1 MIAVHGQQPN
11 ALRRPL
17 THVVPTIRAGA
28 LLPAAS
34 WAIRHGHPVA
44 PSLRAAGLGEDVL
57 DEPGAPIPVD
67 CVAKFL
73 RLVARVKGPEALWR
87 AGLATDLM
95 ELGGLGAQ
103 LLSVGTLER
112 ALRQIEAPMVRHC
125 THERIAVEA
134 RADGVRIHD
143 VWTHRFDPETLHC
156 VQLYTAGIVGAVC
169 TATGAEPPLF
179 SRIALT
185 PHPELGF
192 RHLQPWI
199 GEIVAEATDAA
210 LVIDVPWTVA
220 RAPFRA
226 VARDAEAPRSW
237 RPLREGQ
244 SFATSVQRAIAG
256 MLGGQAL
263 TVERVA
269 AASGM
274 TVRTFQRRLME
285 EGTTFSAAIE
295 AARRAEA
302 LALIMGNDMPLDEIA
317 GRLGY
322 ANASALTRAVR
333 RWTGAPPRALRSDI
347 AAGRR
352 ARQS

>member
-1 MIAVHGQQPN
+1 MIGVHDQQPN

-17 THVVPTIRAGA
+17 THVVPSIRAGA
-28 LLPAAS
+28 LLPATT

-44 PSLRAAGLGEDVL
+44 PSLRAAGLGEYVL
-57 DEPGAPIPVD
+57 DDPGNPIPVD
-67 CVAKFL
+67 CVAAFL
-73 RLVARVKGPEALWR
+73 RLLARFKGPEALWR
-87 AGLATDLM
+87 AGLTTDLM

-103 LLSVGTLER
+103 LLSAGTLER
-112 ALRQIEAPMVRHC
+112 ALRQIEAPMARHC
-125 THERIAVEA
+125 THERITVEV
-134 RADGVRIHD
+134 RAASVRIHD
-143 VWTHRFDPETLHC
+143 VWAHRFDPETLHC

-169 TATGAEPPLF
+169 KATGAGPPLF
-179 SRIALT
+179 SGIALT

-199 GEIVAEATDAA
+199 GEMVAEATDAA

-226 VARDAEAPRSW
+226 VGRDAQAPRSW

-244 SFATSVQRAIAG
+244 TFATSVQRAITG
-256 MLGGQAL
+256 MLGGKAL
-263 TVERVA
+263 TADRVA

-274 TVRTFQRRLME
+274 TLRTFQRRLAE
-285 EGTTFSAAIE
+285 GGTTFSDAVE
-295 AARRAEA
+295 AARRTEA
-302 LALIMGNDMPLDEIA
+302 LVLVTGSNMALAEIA

-333 RWTGAPPRALRSDI
+333 RWTGAPPRALR
-347 AAGRR
+347 AGVASRR
-352 ARQS
+352 RSPPP

>member
-1 MIAVHGQQPN
+1 V
-11 ALRRPL
+11 PL
-17 THVVPTIRAGA
+17 
-28 LLPAAS
+28 
-34 WAIRHGHPVA
+34 
-44 PSLRAAGLGEDVL
+44 LRAAGFGEDVL
-57 DEPGAPIPVD
+57 DEPGAPMPVD
-67 CVAKFL
+67 CVATFL
-73 RLVARVKGPEALWR
+73 RLLARVKGPEALWR

-103 LLSVGTLER
+103 VISAGTLER
-112 ALRQIEAPMVRHC
+112 ALRQIEAPMARHC
-125 THERIAVEA
+125 THERITVEA
-134 RADGVRIHD
+134 RADSVRIHD
-143 VWTHRFDPETLHC
+143 VWAHRFDPETLHC

-169 TATGAEPPLF
+169 TATGVEPPLF

-192 RHLQPWI
+192 RHLQPWL
-199 GEIVAEATDAA
+199 GEIVTAATDAA

-226 VARDAEAPRSW
+226 VGRDAQAPQSW

-244 SFATSVQRAIAG
+244 SFATSVQRAITG
-256 MLGGQAL
+256 MLGGEAL
-263 TVERVA
+263 TAERVA

-274 TVRTFQRRLME
+274 TLRTFQRRLAE
-285 EGTTFSAAIE
+285 EATTFSDAVE

-302 LALIMGNDMPLDEIA
+302 LVLLTGSDMPLAEIA

-347 AAGRR
+347 AAGLR
-352 ARQS
+352 APPP